1 MLDII
6 STILYQDVVALRRS
20 RGRGVALD
28 FHALSC
34 FVEIA
39 KELSFSKAARHLN
52 ITQPPLTRKI
62 QRLESEWGVK
72 LFIRDHRGVQL
83 TDAGRLLLRGADSV
97 LAAANRLEAT
107 ASLAADGKAG
117 VVRVG
122 IDMGL
127 GGPTNQVIS
136 EHSRKVPEIEIE
148 IRDLVSSQQ
157 HSELRDG
164 VIDAGFMRAPVD
176 QAMESEALFE
186 EHFQVLICRANP
198 LSRFRSL
205 KLSQLA
211 DQPLLIHD
219 RSASAGVYDMIME
232 LFNRASISPKLF
244 RLANWPFDGTVSMLV
259 ALGKAVYIGSESLM
273 GTGTFTCYP
282 AFANRVAQVPLEEPE
297 AKVQVCL
304 AWRKHERSKAVLRF
318 LEIARETIKSELESL
333 SQLRLHRPTRTRVDR
348 VPRLRLRH
356 AQGQGSVSLQ

>member
-1 MLDII
+1 M
-6 STILYQDVVALRRS
+6 
-20 RGRGVALD
+20 D

-83 TDAGRLLLRGADSV
+83 TDAGRLLLRGVDSV
-97 LAAANRLEAT
+97 FAATDRLKAI
-107 ASLAADGKAG
+107 ASLAAEGKAG

-122 IDMGL
+122 IGVGL
-127 GGPTNQVIS
+127 GGAMSKAIG
-136 EHSRKVPEIEIE
+136 EHSRRVPEIEIE
-148 IRDLVSSQQ
+148 IRDLISSDQYF
-157 HSELRDG
+157 ELRDG

-176 QAMESEALFE
+176 EAMESEELFE
-186 EHFQVLICRANP
+186 EHFQVLMSRANP

-211 DQPLLIHD
+211 DQPLLLHD
-219 RSASAGVYDMIME
+219 RSASAGLYDTIME
-232 LFNRASISPKLF
+232 LFNRSSITPKMLRF
-244 RLANWPFDGTVSMLV
+244 ANWPFDETVSMLV
-259 ALGKAVYIGSESLM
+259 ALGKGVYIGSQSPL
-273 GTGTFTCYP
+273 GTGTFNCHP
-282 AFANRVAQVPLEEPE
+282 VFADRLVAMPLEEPG

-304 AWRKHERSKAVLRF
+304 AWRKHEKSKAVLRF
-318 LEIARETIKSELESL
+318 LEITKETMKSEKATAIRS
-333 SQLRLHRPTRTRVDR
+333 RLHRPSRARVDC
-348 VPRLRLRH
+348 VSRLRLHH
-356 AQGQGSVSLQ
+356 AREHGTVSLQSPR

>member
-1 MLDII
+1 MDL
-6 STILYQDVVALRRS
+6 
-20 RGRGVALD
+20 
-28 FHALSC
+28 HALTC

-83 TDAGRLLLRGADSV
+83 TDAGRLLLRGVDSV
-97 LAAANRLEAT
+97 FAAADRLKSI
-107 ASLAADGKAG
+107 ASLAAEGKAG

-122 IDMGL
+122 IGMGL
-127 GGPTNQVIS
+127 GGPMSQVIS
-136 EHSRKVPEIEIE
+136 EHSRSVPEIEIE

-157 HSELRDG
+157 NLELRDG
-164 VIDAGFMRAPVD
+164 VIDAGFMRAPLD
-176 QAMESEALFE
+176 DTLESENLFE
-186 EHFQVLICRANP
+186 EHFQVLMCRANP

-219 RSASAGVYDMIME
+219 RTASAGLHDTIME
-232 LFNRASISPKLF
+232 LFNRASINPKLF
-244 RLANWPFDGTVSMLV
+244 RSANWPFDETVSMLL
-259 ALGKAVYIGSESLM
+259 ALGKGVYIGSKSLL

-282 AFANRVAQVPLEEPE
+282 VFANRVVAVPLEEPG

-304 AWRKHERSKAVLRF
+304 AWRRQEKSKAVLRF
-318 LEIARETIKSELESL
+318 LEIARETITSEMGRISR
-333 SQLRLHRPTRTRVDR
+333 SRLRQPNRTRVDR

-356 AQGQGSVSLQ
+356 TQEHGVSLM